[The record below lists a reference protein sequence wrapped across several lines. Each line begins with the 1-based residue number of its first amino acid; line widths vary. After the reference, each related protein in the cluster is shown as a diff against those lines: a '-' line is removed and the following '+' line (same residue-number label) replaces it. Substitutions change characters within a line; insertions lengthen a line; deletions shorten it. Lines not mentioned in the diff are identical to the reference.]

1 MWARRWSTRLS
12 EACYRYPFIQPSY
25 CAGALLFPD
34 DLAPDPRRMLRQ
46 LIPRLARQGVLDY
59 VPRTTVVA
67 VQRSGG
73 GCIVTDAR
81 GDRYAAGRVVVY
93 DWADCRILFP
103 DLFAASGLRMCKL
116 QMMRTAPRPGAVL
129 PHAVLSGLS
138 IRRYPA
144 VASCPS
150 YGLLRDQPID
160 VFIRD
165 HGIHLYTS
173 CSKVCRAHVD
183 ALLEK

>member
-1 MWARRWSTRLS
+1 M
-12 EACYRYPFIQPSY
+12 
-25 CAGALLFPD
+25 
-34 DLAPDPRRMLRQ
+34 
-46 LIPRLARQGVLDY
+46 LDY

-67 VQRSGG
+67 VQRSRG

-81 GDRYAAGRVVVY
+81 GDRYAAGPVVVC
-93 DWADCRILFP
+93 DGADCHILFP

-116 QMMRTAPRPGAVL
+116 QMMRPAPRPGAVL

-144 VASCPS
+144 FASCPS

-165 HGIHLYTS
+165 HGIHLLF
-173 CSKVCRAHVD
+173 KGLPRACRRAAGEVA
-183 ALLEK
+183 ALSRAVNLKPLALTALRGPYPRAPVNGRA